1 MKIPPPSKNKTKKK
15 KIVLTVST
23 SCQELST
30 PGSGSL
36 KVNFYAVQQIYPYP
50 VNTAGFVNPYP
61 QPGP

>member
-1 MKIPPPSKNKTKKK
+1 MIIVLMILIERDHENTPSQ

-36 KVNFYAVQQIYPYP
+36 KVNFNDVHQIYPYP
-50 VNTAGFVNPYP
+50 VNTAGFVNP
-61 QPGP
+61 